1 MPIQLRLC
9 PSRSFLR
16 AALLLALVN
25 NTFNNSMTI
34 DNFPINRLFITK
46 REQTNREA
54 RSSKKKRA
62 AMKNRGNG
70 WGVDDDNNNNNNG
83 NPGGERE
90 RIRPVDQCQ
99 RGPFHPSNPR
109 RPDPCRADPRFS
121 SRGDESGGSMR
132 KFRGSIPRENPL
144 PPLLQFA
151 WKKESQR
158 DPRIICGEYP
168 HDLF

>member
-1 MPIQLRLC
+1 
-9 PSRSFLR
+9 
-16 AALLLALVN
+16 
-25 NTFNNSMTI
+25 
-34 DNFPINRLFITK
+34 
-46 REQTNREA
+46 
-54 RSSKKKRA
+54 
-62 AMKNRGNG
+62 MKNRGNG
-70 WGVDDDNNNNNNG
+70 WGVDDNNNNNNNG

-90 RIRPVDQCQ
+90 REFGPWTNVKEGHSTRPIRGG
-99 RGPFHPSNPR
+99 RTLAGR
-109 RPDPCRADPRFS
+109 TLA
-121 SRGDESGGSMR
+121 SRLEGTRVESSMR